1 MVALGD
7 NIRKARKNMSRAFYL
22 LYDYSDDKYKKIQ
35 DKEDVIDNT
44 AGYILA
50 KKTGD
55 MALKGD
61 LIATLYTTDKPEAL
75 EPAAELMLSATGFW
89 KQAPEQMPLILDII
103 E

>member
-1 MVALGD
+1 VSLLLGAG
-7 NIRKARKNMSRAFYL
+7 RST
-22 LYDYSDDKYKKIQ
+22 
-35 DKEDVIDNT
+35 KEDVIDNT

-75 EPAAELMLSATGFW
+75 EQAAELMLSATGFW
-89 KQAPEQMPLILDII
+89 KQAPEQMPLILDVI

>member
-1 MVALGD
+1 MMCVVTALEICGAG
-7 NIRKARKNMSRAFYL
+7 RST
-22 LYDYSDDKYKKIQ
+22 
-35 DKEDVIDNT
+35 KEDKIDNT
-44 AGYILA
+44 AGFVLA

-75 EPAAELMLSATGFW
+75 EQAAELMLSSTGFW
-89 KQAPEQMPLILDII
+89 KEAPEQMPLILDVI